1 MAVLWVADVLTAQAS
16 AGLEG
21 PGVWLRLVPGVVAAV
36 ALLLPDHAVPI
47 VWRAAVAAAVSIVTT
62 LTQLVSYQPYYSSWG
77 LLETLCLLLLLVLV
91 ARGVTRPWWVVI
103 LCTALAAAVITAP
116 TRLRM
121 SENILFSFLLTFFVG
136 GAIGLGCYL
145 RTIDGRRRRAVADVR
160 QNERLALARELHDFV
175 AHHVTGIVVQAQ
187 AARTIRETAP
197 QQVDQLLQGI
207 EQAGSETLESMRKL
221 VRVLREDDTGAVRP
235 GELFAELAE
244 MVAAFSERDTPATLQ
259 VSADA
264 REARPEPEVET
275 SVRNVVREALT
286 NVRRHAPGA
295 PSVSVRM
302 SLRDAESASDGQHL
316 RVEVHNAP
324 PVGNQPPNAEPLGG
338 RGGLGLVGLA
348 ERTQAVGGTLHAD
361 RAEDG
366 GWRVTAEFPVRSA
379 VTGSAA

>member
-1 MAVLWVADVLTAQAS
+1 
-16 AGLEG
+16 
-21 PGVWLRLVPGVVAAV
+21 
-36 ALLLPDHAVPI
+36 
-47 VWRAAVAAAVSIVTT
+47 
-62 LTQLVSYQPYYSSWG
+62 
-77 LLETLCLLLLLVLV
+77 
-91 ARGVTRPWWVVI
+91 
-103 LCTALAAAVITAP
+103 
-116 TRLRM
+116 RM

-264 REARPEPEVET
+264 
-275 SVRNVVREALT
+275 
-286 NVRRHAPGA
+286 
-295 PSVSVRM
+295 
-302 SLRDAESASDGQHL
+302 
-316 RVEVHNAP
+316 
-324 PVGNQPPNAEPLGG
+324 
-338 RGGLGLVGLA
+338 
-348 ERTQAVGGTLHAD
+348 
-361 RAEDG
+361 
-366 GWRVTAEFPVRSA
+366 
-379 VTGSAA
+379 